1 MSYKVMLVDDDSLV
15 RMGLRHS
22 VDWAAKG
29 LELAG
34 EAADGGEA
42 LALMDTLR
50 PDIVFSDMYMPKFDG
65 IKFIEQALARY
76 PDTIFVVL
84 SCHNDFQ
91 YIKESLRLG
100 VYDYLL
106 KSSIVN
112 SDELDRVLD
121 NIVRLLDE
129 KRNQP
134 APVENAANPQD
145 RAAPSPQHEL
155 KGMLAAYLRG
165 QTELEVSLAQQLTL
179 HGANPLGGPL
189 YLVGVDFDNYASMLA
204 VFRDA
209 PLLDYAIENILN
221 EIIGEHGSGIVIPA
235 KNHVFY
241 ALMNVVTK
249 NTFITPDDKVLS
261 ICEWIRINIKNNLK
275 STCSLYVPASVDF
288 SSLPETYDVLSDE
301 IEKRHP
307 HNFDTIVD
315 LRGFAPE
322 EAADDGPRADPV
334 DACIEHILLHYR
346 EKISLDDLADL
357 TGMSKF
363 HLCKKFKD
371 RTNSSIV
378 NYMLQVR
385 IDKAKELLVRNRNK
399 VFVVANLVGFN
410 DVSYFNR
417 TFKKLTG
424 LSPTEYVERNS
435 SILTASDETPG

>member
-1 MSYKVMLVDDDSLV
+1 MAYKVMLVDDDSLV

-29 LELAG
+29 LVLAG

-42 LALMDTLR
+42 LEMMDAVQ

-65 IKFIEQALARY
+65 IKFIERALARY

-121 NIVRLLDE
+121 NIVQLLDE
-129 KRNQP
+129 KRRQPEPP
-134 APVENAANPQD
+134 AP
-145 RAAPSPQHEL
+145 AAPERTAESSAREL
-155 KGMLAAYLRG
+155 RGMLSAYLRG
-165 QTELEVSLAQQLTL
+165 QTELEAELTQRLTL
-179 HGANPLGGPL
+179 LGANPLGGPL

-204 VFRDA
+204 VFQDSA
-209 PLLDYAIENILN
+209 LLDYAIENILS
-221 EIIGEHGSGIVIPA
+221 EIVGEHGSGVVLPS

-249 NTFITPDDKVLS
+249 NSFITPDDKVLS
-261 ICEWIRINIKNNLK
+261 VCEWIRINIKNNLK
-275 STCSLYVPASVDF
+275 STCSLYVPSGADF
-288 SSLPETYDVLSDE
+288 QSLPAVYDMLSEE

-307 HNFDTIVD
+307 HNFDTIID
-315 LRGFAPE
+315 LRGFEPQE
-322 EAADDGPRADPV
+322 EAVPAAGAADPV
-334 DACIEHILLHYR
+334 DACIEYILVHYR
-346 EKISLDDLADL
+346 EKIALDDLAAL
-357 TGMSKF
+357 TGISKY

-371 RTNSSIV
+371 RTNTSIV
-378 NYMLQVR
+378 NYILQVR
-385 IDKAKELLVRNRNK
+385 IDKAKELLLRNRNK
-399 VFVVANLVGFN
+399 VFVVAGMVGFN

-417 TFKKLTG
+417 AFKKITG
-424 LSPTEYVERNS
+424 LSPTEYVEHNS
-435 SILTASDETPG
+435 SILTVTDDN